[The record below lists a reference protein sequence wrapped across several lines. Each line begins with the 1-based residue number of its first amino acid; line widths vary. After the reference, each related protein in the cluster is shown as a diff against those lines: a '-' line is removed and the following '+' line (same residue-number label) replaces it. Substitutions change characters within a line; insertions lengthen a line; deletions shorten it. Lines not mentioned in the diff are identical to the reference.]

1 MEASTCV
8 SSQHWKGKSTDQSH
22 FLHNE
27 VDTLQAVELSASID
41 KHLPR
46 SGSDRWITPMLSSLT
61 TVALWTGMGEQLS
74 GLMPIAVCTRTIV
87 WPEHRMQ
94 MI

>member
-1 MEASTCV
+1 MDHA
-8 SSQHWKGKSTDQSH
+8 
-22 FLHNE
+22 
-27 VDTLQAVELSASID
+27 
-41 KHLPR
+41 
-46 SGSDRWITPMLSSLT
+46 PMLSSLT

>member
-46 SGSDRWITPMLSSLT
+46 NGSDRWITLLCCLHLPLWPYGLEWESSYR
-61 TVALWTGMGEQLS
+61 V
-74 GLMPIAVCTRTIV
+74 
-87 WPEHRMQ
+87 
-94 MI
+94 